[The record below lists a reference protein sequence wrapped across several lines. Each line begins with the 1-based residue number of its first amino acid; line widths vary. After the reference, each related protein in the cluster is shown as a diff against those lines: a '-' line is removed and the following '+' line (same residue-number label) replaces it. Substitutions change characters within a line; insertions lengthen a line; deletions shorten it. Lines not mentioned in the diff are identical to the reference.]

1 MPDTCQKPRTREV
14 SPRSLSRALRR
25 ARGPGCGR
33 PPRRRGPGP
42 PRVEA
47 GAGAPQGCGGVDLS
61 APETVNDDECTV
73 PPRVSETCH
82 QGCTN
87 AATLSRAAA
96 PPPPWWFLLL
106 TMVGR
111 EHFCTSAACAS
122 CALVAIA
129 LGTPQEAHAALA
141 RGLAPEP
148 KLTAALP
155 LRRGLLEVRRPGP
168 APRIAPVLCACVYLW
183 LREARGW
190 EGLPG
195 GEGVRAPQLS
205 RRTSAGGAP
214 RGHTWRTVAR
224 RRLAPPPAR
233 APSAEYEDGLPLCQ
247 GVGPCARGLVPGG
260 APGSAESAKGRE
272 QLPSRRSEPPHTL
285 WDRFARRASRR
296 VRHACSEVGAPHVTL
311 HVGYLCACGTAARA
325 HWWDTPDGAPRA
337 AH

>member
-1 MPDTCQKPRTREV
+1 MMSAPCRRACLKRVIRAVRTPPLFPGQLPLHPLGGFSFSRWWAA
-14 SPRSLSRALRR
+14 STSAPLPPAPPAPSSRSRWARRRRRTPRSRGAWRPSPSSRRRCRCAAACSRCAGQAPRRELRLYCVHVCTS
-25 ARGPGCGR
+25 GCGR
-33 PPRRRGPGP
+33 RGG
-42 PRVEA
+42 
-47 GAGAPQGCGGVDLS
+47 GKGC
-61 APETVNDDECTV
+61 
-73 PPRVSETCH
+73 
-82 QGCTN
+82 
-87 AATLSRAAA
+87 
-96 PPPPWWFLLL
+96 
-106 TMVGR
+106 
-111 EHFCTSAACAS
+111 
-122 CALVAIA
+122 
-129 LGTPQEAHAALA
+129 
-141 RGLAPEP
+141 
-148 KLTAALP
+148 
-155 LRRGLLEVRRPGP
+155 
-168 APRIAPVLCACVYLW
+168 
-183 LREARGW
+183 
-190 EGLPG
+190 PG